1 MSRSRF
7 RGKFRFLSLTL
18 AVILAIMS
26 LPFGIQQAKAELVK
40 TNIPVGGKPK
50 AVAVNPVTNKIYV
63 VIQGDQGKVA
73 VIDGANNT
81 TTMVDVG
88 ANPTDIAI
96 NVRTNQIYV
105 VNRGSNNVTVIY
117 GTDNKTDT
125 VQVGKDPAAVV
136 VNSISNKIYVA
147 NSTSNNI
154 TIISGTNHLT
164 ETVAVGG
171 QPYALAVN
179 PLTDTIYVVNSGNDD
194 VTVINGSNNTTSTVK
209 VGSIPVT
216 VAVNSATNKIYVANS
231 GENSV
236 TVIDGKNNSTENLI
250 IGEPPYGLKVNPV
263 TNRIY
268 VSHLIDNDFSVI
280 HEDGS
285 VMNVAMGQVPLPGS
299 IPPSLAVNPMTN
311 RVYGTNLVKNE
322 IAVIDGMNNTA
333 TNINTGG
340 ITPSAIAVNPIT
352 NKIYVANYESQNVT
366 VIQDTA
372 PSTVP
377 PLIIQPSM
385 FPEGTCGKSYSGG
398 TMNVAGGVPPY
409 NWTATG
415 LPAGLDVNTVTGE
428 VYGTP
433 TTPGIFNVDFTV
445 EDGAGMI
452 SNINLLMII
461 NQTNAAAPS
470 IESFGPQGFGIHTKN
485 PEIDL
490 KFNESVTPVAGGKI
504 KVTVSG
510 AVYSADVS
518 DSSQQDIDELLINFG
533 DFKDSSG
540 QELVLDYGKQYQVNV
555 PYGVYVDAD
564 GNAAPEISWTFST
577 PENPDSPTLFPYGM
591 KLVKGK
597 EASFTIF
604 LGQGSSGATSAQISS
619 IDQGNIVSITP
630 TTLNSTEG
638 TAGLIKVTGLSA
650 GATLINVFFG
660 SPGKQSIIAFP
671 VTVQALS
678 PNWPIG
684 SCMTAASISSTEV
697 TLHWTEALD
706 PTGITGYKLFQN
718 GVELA
723 VVPGSVNS
731 YKVTGLSSAT
741 AYTFQVQAVNTD
753 GGWTTNGPSALVT
766 TLPSVSPGGN
776 AGGNSSGNNSAGGS
790 ANSPVSSSG
799 GGTAANSATPASIS
813 VGAGENKQ
821 AMDVKVDTKQGV
833 ATAIL
838 EADALNKVFDKVE
851 ADSHGLKAIQVQMP
865 NVQGANTYGLQ
876 LPVAALAGDNLNRR
890 LEFSSELGGITL
902 PSNMLKDTKLD
913 SAKNVGISLG
923 KADLSKLSQDV
934 QNAVGTRPAIE
945 LKLTAGQKTIEWN
958 NPDAPITVSIPY
970 TPTAKELADPEHI
983 VAGFIDGDGHWN
995 TIPSGRFDAKTGKLT
1010 FSTTH
1015 LGLYAV
1021 GYQNKTFNDL
1031 STVAWA
1037 KDDIEVL
1044 ASKGILRGVTSTD
1057 YAPKGNITRADFL
1070 FSLIKALG
1078 VDAQI
1083 DSNFEDVGSTAYYS
1097 REIAIAKK
1105 LGIATGDGSNHFSPD
1120 EHISRQ
1126 DMMVL
1131 TAKALMKLDKLEQ
1144 HGGASDL
1151 EHFADKSVVA
1161 GYAVDSV
1168 ALLVKEGLISGDK
1181 DMLNPQGLTTRAEA
1195 AVFLHRIYNML

>member
-7 RGKFRFLSLTL
+7 RGKFRFLSLTI
-18 AVILAIMS
+18 AVILAITS
-26 LPFGIQQAKAELVK
+26 LPFGIQQARAESVIA
-40 TNIPVGGKPK
+40 NIPVGGKPK

-88 ANPTDIAI
+88 VNPTDIAI
-96 NVRTNQIYV
+96 NMRTNQIYV
-105 VNRGSNNVTVIY
+105 VNRGSNNVTVIN

-154 TIISGTNHLT
+154 TIISGTNQST
-164 ETVAVGG
+164 ETVSAGIR
-171 QPYALAVN
+171 PYAMAIN
-179 PLTDTIYVVNSGNDD
+179 PLTDTVYAVNSGSDD

-209 VGSIPVT
+209 VGSIPAT

-231 GENSV
+231 GEKSV
-236 TVIDGKNNSTENLI
+236 TVIDGKNNSTENII

-263 TNRIY
+263 TNGIY

-311 RVYGTNLVKNE
+311 RVYITNLATDD
-322 IAVIDGMNNTA
+322 IAVIDGISNIA
-333 TNINTGG
+333 TNINGG
-340 ITPSAIAVNPIT
+340 GNTPSAIGVNPIT
-352 NKIYVANYESQNVT
+352 NKIYVANYQSQNVT
-366 VIQDTA
+366 VIQETA
-372 PSTVP
+372 PTSVP
-377 PLIIQPSM
+377 PLNILPTIL
-385 FPEGTCGKSYSGG
+385 PEGTFGKSYSGVV
-398 TMNVAGGVPPY
+398 MNAAGGIPPY

-415 LPAGLDVNTVTGE
+415 LPAGLGVNTVTGE
-428 VYGTP
+428 VNGTP
-433 TTPGIFNVDFTV
+433 TAPGIFNVDFAV

-452 SNINLLMII
+452 ARMNLPLHIVQADSTAPNIANY
-461 NQTNAAAPS
+461 
-470 IESFGPQGFGIHTKN
+470 GPKGSGIV
-485 PEIDL
+485 IDYPQL
-490 KFNESVTPVAGGKI
+490 IMQFSKKVTPVTGGKLNI
-504 KVTVSG
+504 TVSG
-510 AVYSADVS
+510 AVYSADAL
-518 DSSQQDIDELLINFG
+518 SSNPFGNIMFINFQ

-540 QELVLDYGKQYQVNV
+540 NTLNLDYGKQYQVVV
-555 PYGVYVDAD
+555 PNGVFVDSD
-564 GNAAPEISWTFST
+564 GNATPETSWTFST
-577 PENPDSPTLFPYGM
+577 TANNDSPTISPYWLG
-591 KLVKGK
+591 VIKGNTVIL
-597 EASFTIF
+597 SVVF
-604 LGQGSSGATSAQISS
+604 GQGSSKATSAQISIADDNIAS
-619 IDQGNIVSITP
+619 VTPLNLTATNGNIGEVEVLGKSKGQTDIT
-630 TTLNSTEG
+630 
-638 TAGLIKVTGLSA
+638 VTFNDPAHTVITS
-650 GATLINVFFG
+650 
-660 SPGKQSIIAFP
+660 P
-671 VTVQALS
+671 VTVQDLTPIWSADSSLSAASTS
-678 PNWPIG
+678 PN
-684 SCMTAASISSTEV
+684 EV
-697 TLHWTEALD
+697 VLHWTEALS
-706 PTGITGYKLFQN
+706 PTGITSYKLLQN
-718 GVELA
+718 GGEL
-723 VVPGSVNS
+723 VTVPGNILS
-731 YKVTGLSSAT
+731 YKVTGLSSNT
-741 AYTFQVQAVNTD
+741 VYTFQVQAGNSSGD
-753 GGWTTNGPSALVT
+753 WTTNGPSALVN

-776 AGGNSSGNNSAGGS
+776 AGGNTSGNNSAGGS
-790 ANSPVSSSG
+790 ANSPVSSFG

-902 PSNMLKDTKLD
+902 PGNMLKDTKPD
-913 SAKNVGISLG
+913 SAENVGISLG

-958 NPDAPITVSIPY
+958 NPDAPITVSLPY